1 MLIFHHGGLSASH
14 ELELKKP
21 EHCSAFLRI
30 MLSILLWQSPAD
42 AGFPEFT
49 DGMTWVLPSKVGT
62 VEVKQKEVLYYHPSI
77 RSRETFVA
85 LLERE
90 KPPPSPTAQAT
101 PLPTPQA
108 TSSGAQTRSK
118 TKTRAQATGVYSD
131 FFLAVACL

>member
-101 PLPTPQA
+101 PFADTASDIIWSANTKQDQD
-108 TSSGAQTRSK
+108 TSSGHRC
-118 TKTRAQATGVYSD
+118 V
-131 FFLAVACL
+131 F